1 MLDLEIV
8 GISLLA
14 VFVGLAILSFIIS
27 LFPYLIPPEK
37 KQSAAEA
44 AEMTAPVNGRAQ
56 EEEEIEMAAIIA
68 AVSQAFEDEQT
79 NPLVRNSESL

>member
-1 MLDLEIV
+1 MPDLEIV
-8 GISLLA
+8 GISLFA

-27 LFPYLIPPEK
+27 LFPYLIPAKK
-37 KQSAAEA
+37 KQPAAEA
-44 AEMTAPVNGRAQ
+44 AGMPAPVNVRAQ
-56 EEEEIEMAAIIA
+56 EEEELEMAAIIA